1 MSPSWKFFLLMIA
14 ICLMIQGFFAMLEMA
29 CVSFNKV
36 RLQYFVSKEN
46 KRALWLSYLLHHPA
60 LLFGT
65 TLICVNTALVVGSEC
80 SRRFYDSLGLSPDW
94 APLSQ
99 ILIVLIFAEIAP
111 MFAGRRYAEHVA
123 MLGIPI
129 LFFFSILLRPL
140 IWLLD
145 LLCRA
150 INRLIGK
157 PVAAGAYLSREEL
170 QNVIEEREETL
181 TSAPSKREF
190 NTVVANIFTLK
201 NKTAKDLM
209 QPLTHVTLIP
219 SFCTVGEMR
228 EIVKDKHSPFL
239 PIFHRNPQNIV
250 AIAFPRDLLRLSEN
264 KRVKE
269 FARAPWFITENSSI
283 LQILKTFRRNNQSL
297 AIVLNEKGL
306 ATGVLTLDE
315 IIDEIFGR
323 SDEWMS
329 FEEMVPRAYH
339 IIVDRTFPGD
349 MRLDEFSKQFNVN
362 LTYEDAETL
371 EELMAKALGH
381 PPSKG
386 ESVRIDQFELT
397 VEEASLLGAKEIL
410 VRTIF

>member
-1 MSPSWKFFLLMIA
+1 MSPSWKFFLLLIFC
-14 ICLMIQGFFAMLEMA
+14 CLIIQGFFSMLEMA

-36 RLQYFVSKEN
+36 RLQYYVSKQN
-46 KRALWLSYLLHHPA
+46 KRAVWLSYLLNHPA

-65 TLICVNTALVVGSEC
+65 TLIGVNTALIIGSEC
-80 SRRFYDSLGLSPDW
+80 SRRFYDALGLSPDW

-99 ILIVLIFAEIAP
+99 IIIVLIFAEIAP
-111 MFAGRRYAEHVA
+111 MFAGRRFAEHVA

-140 IWLLD
+140 IWSLD

-170 QNVIEEREETL
+170 QNVIEERDEAL
-181 TSAPSKREF
+181 TSEPTKQEF

-201 NKTAKDLM
+201 NKNAKDLM

-219 SFCTVGEMR
+219 SFCTVREMR
-228 EIVKDKHSPFL
+228 EVVKDKHSAFL
-239 PIFHRNPQNIV
+239 PIYHRNAQNIV
-250 AIAFPRDLLRLSEN
+250 AIAYPRDLLRLTEN

-269 FARAPWFITENSSI
+269 YSRQPWFITENSSI
-283 LQILKTFRRNNQSL
+283 LQILKQFRRNNQSL
-297 AIVLNEKGL
+297 AVVLNEKGL
-306 ATGVLTLDE
+306 ATGILTLDE
-315 IIDEIFGR
+315 IIDEIFGH

-349 MRLDEFSKQFNVN
+349 TRIDEFNKQFNVH
-362 LTYEDAETL
+362 LTYQDAETL
-371 EELMAKALGH
+371 EELMVRALGH

-386 ESVRIDQFELT
+386 ESVRVDQFELT
-397 VEEASLLGAKEIL
+397 VEEASLLGAKVIL
-410 VRTIF
+410 VRTVF